1 MRLHDMVGEMF
12 TAPLWQFVQTTEL
25 ATLAMYTREGASPP
39 AAFYAAQRF
48 CERKHAPFTAVE
60 GTRFQFVTAYSA
72 NPKVLKRDLATDL
85 EEFTR
90 LAGLGQARVHYGMA
104 FKSVMGRFVALLKPI
119 VPDIES
125 RFQLTLERLDEYLKQ
140 VPPAPLTEEQLR
152 PKDWC
157 DPEADGALEIDL
169 AGPLDPQRAE
179 AALLERLDPELHA
192 EVREGKRKPEGVDF
206 TAGWTEHSRMLRETT
221 EERSLGM
228 ALALPASQYSA
239 QENAQANGFELRR
252 DSVDIDVAQAFDPDC
267 KAPAPKKKPPK
278 PKPEPPLSMPLSMVE
293 MAARGIDDAAPAPE
307 ATLNQLV
314 AQTIAIDQVHTLR
327 RTPRCAATRATPR
340 PRARRSWR
348 SCARRTRTSSRRRS
362 RRRPS
367 TGSLW
372 PRPRGSPSRATAKAA
387 RGASASARPPRS
399 APPRA
404 GRRRRPASDGS
415 DVRAPVA
422 RAAHEGGTGGRV

>member
-1 MRLHDMVGEMF
+1 MRLHDKVGEMF

-314 AQTIAIDQVHTLR
+314 AQTIAIDQVHFETH
-327 RTPRCAATRATPR
+327 PKV
-340 PRARRSWR
+340 
-348 SCARRTRTSSRRRS
+348 
-362 RRRPS
+362 
-367 TGSLW
+367 
-372 PRPRGSPSRATAKAA
+372 RGHASHASPSGAALMALVRETNAYQLKAEEPQEAEYREFVAEATGVAVE
-387 RGASASARPPRS
+387 G
-399 APPRA
+399 
-404 GRRRRPASDGS
+404 DGEGGEGGK
-415 DVRAPVA
+415 RK
-422 RAAHEGGTGGRV
+422 RAAAKKRAASGGKAKKARK